1 GSACRRGTGAGCVRS
16 VTARASLPGTA
27 PRHVLRI
34 KMALLADI
42 NRQDGAPELRRRT
55 RLLYLVL
62 ILVFG
67 ALLTRL
73 FFLQLVDGERYTFL
87 SENNRVRIKRIPGT
101 RGMVFDR
108 QGQLLVDSRPSF
120 DLLFVAEDAEEPEG
134 TLRQLARYLRRDEKK
149 LHAIIEETKK
159 RTAFETFMH

>member
-1 GSACRRGTGAGCVRS
+1 
-16 VTARASLPGTA
+16 
-27 PRHVLRI
+27 
-34 KMALLADI
+34 MALLADI
-42 NRQDGAPELRRRT
+42 NRQDGAPELRRRA

-73 FFLQLVDGERYTFL
+73 FFLQVVDGERYTFL

-101 RGMVFDR
+101 RGMVLDR

-120 DLLFVAEDAEEPEG
+120 V
-134 TLRQLARYLRRDEKK
+134 
-149 LHAIIEETKK
+149 
-159 RTAFETFMH
+159 

>member
-1 GSACRRGTGAGCVRS
+1 
-16 VTARASLPGTA
+16 
-27 PRHVLRI
+27 
-34 KMALLADI
+34 MALLADI

-73 FFLQLVDGERYTFL
+73 FFLQVVDGERYTFL

-101 RGMVFDR
+101 RGMVVDR

-120 DLLFVAEDAEEPEG
+120 DLPRDPPSVTDEG
-134 TLRQLARYLRRDEKK
+134 RGSR
-149 LHAIIEETKK
+149 
-159 RTAFETFMH
+159 